1 MKIDPRT
8 TENGSSAALE
18 MSDAASR
25 FLESLSPDQR
35 DRATFHY
42 ADGERL
48 LWYYP
53 PLNRHGLALR
63 DMDQPQ
69 RELAQAL
76 MATGLTERSNEQA
89 NLIIEHEEVLGPL
102 ELEQNIVTYL
112 RDPDLYYWTVFGDP
126 KGDTPWAWRVEG
138 HHISIHFSVWNQEII
153 SSTPFFFGANPAEV
167 HKGPKKGL
175 RILGDREDLAF
186 ELMESLDRSQQS
198 KAVIYDTA
206 PLDIITYNATR
217 VSLPAEE
224 GLPASQMSG
233 TQREMLMALATE
245 YVNQLPPD
253 MAQGK
258 LDFLRQGGLDRIH
271 LAWGGPIQKGV
282 AHYYRLHGMP
292 FVVEF
297 DNRQDGANHIH
308 SVLRDYKNDFA
319 LDVLSEHL
327 LLYHIL

>member
-1 MKIDPRT
+1 MT
-8 TENGSSAALE
+8 TDNGGSAAFQ
-18 MSDAASR
+18 MGDAALG
-25 FLESLSPDQR
+25 FLGSLSADQR
-35 DRATFHY
+35 AAATFHY
-42 ADGERL
+42 DDGERL

-63 DMDQPQ
+63 DMDQSQ
-69 RELAQAL
+69 RELARTL

-102 ELEQNIVTYL
+102 ELEQNVVTYL
-112 RDPDLYYWTVFGDP
+112 RDPDLYYWSVFGDP

-138 HHISIHFSVWNQEII
+138 HHVSIHFSVWKQEVI

-175 RILGDREDLAF
+175 RILGDREDMAF
-186 ELMESLDRSQQS
+186 DLMESLDPSQRA

-206 PLDIITYNATR
+206 PLDILTYNATR

-224 GLPASQMSG
+224 GLPADRMSG

-253 MAQGK
+253 LAQGK
-258 LDFLRQGGLDRIH
+258 IEFLGQGGLERLH
-271 LAWGGPIQKGV
+271 FAWGGPVEKGLP
-282 AHYYRLHGMP
+282 HYYRLHGMP

-319 LDVLSEHL
+319 FDVLSEHL
-327 LLYHIL
+327 LLYHVL